1 MANGTWRAFLEQWRR
16 QRLLILGLGVSN
28 RPLARM
34 LLAAGCRVTGCDRTS
49 REQADREVL
58 ALEELGMELRLGP
71 GYLDGLEADVVFRT
85 PGMHPAHPALQALR
99 AFFACF
105 SRFRRALRF
114 APGVRPSPGFAPPA
128 VPIRPDSPWRAA
140 HSRRCGAA

>member
-99 AFFACF
+99 A
-105 SRFRRALRF
+105 R
-114 APGVRPSPGFAPPA
+114 GA
-128 VPIRPDSPWRAA
+128 VVT
-140 HSRRCGAA
+140 